1 LDCFFFGRKG
11 DDGCYGSKD
20 FFLDD
25 ACIVRNVDEDC
36 GLVEVSGTVLGITA
50 DQSLGAS
57 VESVLYKF
65 VDGIYCFLFY
75 EGATGGVRV

>member
-1 LDCFFFGRKG
+1 
-11 DDGCYGSKD
+11 
-20 FFLDD
+20 
-25 ACIVRNVDEDC
+25 
-36 GLVEVSGTVLGITA
+36 LGITA